1 MDGALVSK
9 MTYLIHS
16 MPFLPF
22 TGRTDHDIVLGKRD
36 DVGMKKTIKDIA
48 ADLGVSVT
56 TVSRV
61 MNNKAGLRP
70 ETRETVLR
78 YLIDQ
83 GKIARDTG
91 SFKLIGI
98 VDLFSRHR
106 LDNYYISEVI
116 DGADERIHAMNYVS
130 ALVHSDVIEKEL
142 LTYGN
147 ASILDHFEGLLWME
161 PMFSEKYYSIVKY
174 KRIPCVVINNC
185 EENIPI
191 DFIKSDN
198 YAAAKKAIRF
208 LVENGHR
215 NIGFIGGY
223 LHLANHSDRFRG
235 YREGLMDAGIEVD
248 PRFVIDDITSWDSH
262 GGAEGM
268 YRLLGRDEVPSAVML
283 CSDFLAEG
291 AYEAA
296 KAKHVK
302 IPDQVSIVSF
312 DDFPLATYL
321 DPPLTTFK
329 QPLHEIGQT
338 AANRLF
344 EIMGTPEKR
353 SANPKHTLVESP
365 IKLRGSIR
373 LAKSV

>member
-1 MDGALVSK
+1 M
-9 MTYLIHS
+9 
-16 MPFLPF
+16 
-22 TGRTDHDIVLGKRD
+22 KR
-36 DVGMKKTIKDIA
+36 TIKDIA

-61 MNNKAGLRP
+61 MNNKPGLRAD
-70 ETRETVLR
+70 TRETVLR
-78 YLIDQ
+78 YLMDQ
-83 GKIARDTG
+83 GRIARDTG
-91 SFKLIGI
+91 SFKMIGI

-130 ALVHSDVIEKEL
+130 ALVHADVIEKEL
-142 LTYGN
+142 LTCGN
-147 ASILDHFEGLLWME
+147 ANILNHFEGLLWME
-161 PMFSEKYYSIVKY
+161 PMFNEKFHSIVRD

-185 EENIPI
+185 EENIPV

-198 YAAAKKAIRF
+198 LAASKKAIRF

-215 NIGFIGGY
+215 SIGFIGGY

-235 YREGLMDAGIEVD
+235 YREGLKDAGIEVD

-268 YRLLGRDEVPSAVML
+268 YRLLGREEVPSAVML

-296 KAKHVK
+296 KARQVK
-302 IPDQVSIVSF
+302 IPDQISIVSF
-312 DDFPLATYL
+312 DDFPLAAYL
-321 DPPLTTFK
+321 DPPLTTFR
-329 QPLHEIGQT
+329 QPLHEIGRT

-344 EIMGTPEKR
+344 EIMGTPEKK
-353 SANPKHTLVESP
+353 SAAPKHTLVESP
-365 IKLRGSIR
+365 IKLRSSIR

>member
-1 MDGALVSK
+1 MMLGERV
-9 MTYLIHS
+9 
-16 MPFLPF
+16 
-22 TGRTDHDIVLGKRD
+22 DH
-36 DVGMKKTIKDIA
+36 GMKKKIKDIA

-61 MNNKAGLRP
+61 MNNKPGLRA

-78 YLIDQ
+78 YLMDQ
-83 GKIARDTG
+83 GRIARDTG
-91 SFKLIGI
+91 PFKMIGI

-116 DGADERIHAMNYVS
+116 DGADERIHAMNYVT
-130 ALVHSDVIEKEL
+130 ALVHADMLEKEL
-142 LTYGN
+142 LTYGS
-147 ASILDHFEGLLWME
+147 ADLLHHFEGLLWME
-161 PMFSEKYYSIVKY
+161 PMFNEKYYSIVKE
-174 KRIPCVVINNC
+174 KKIPCVVINNC
-185 EENIPI
+185 EESIPI

-198 YAAAKKAIRF
+198 LAASKKAIRF

-215 NIGFIGGY
+215 SIGFIGGY
-223 LHLANHSDRFRG
+223 LHLANHRDRFQG
-235 YREGLMDAGIEVD
+235 YREGLKDAGIEVD

-268 YRLLGRDEVPSAVML
+268 YRLLGREEVPSAVML

-296 KAKHVK
+296 KAKQVG
-302 IPDQVSIVSF
+302 IPDQVSVVSF
-312 DDFPLATYL
+312 DDYPLAAYL
-321 DPPLTTFK
+321 DPPLTTFR
-329 QPLHEIGQT
+329 QPLHEIGQA

-344 EIMGTPEKR
+344 EIMGASDKK
-353 SANPKHTLVESP
+353 AAHPKHTLVESP

-373 LAKSV
+373 IAKSS

>member
-1 MDGALVSK
+1 M
-9 MTYLIHS
+9 
-16 MPFLPF
+16 
-22 TGRTDHDIVLGKRD
+22 KRR
-36 DVGMKKTIKDIA
+36 IKDIA

-61 MNNKAGLRP
+61 MNNKPGIRA

-78 YLIDQ
+78 YLMEQ
-83 GKIARDTG
+83 GRIARDTG
-91 SFKLIGI
+91 SFKMIGI

-130 ALVHSDVIEKEL
+130 VLVHVDMIEKEL

-147 ASILDHFEGLLWME
+147 ANILSHFDGLLWME
-161 PMFSEKYYSIVKY
+161 PMFSEKYHSIVKE

-185 EENIPI
+185 EDAIPI

-198 YAAAKKAIRF
+198 LAASKKAMRF

-215 NIGFIGGY
+215 SIGFIGGY
-223 LHLANHSDRFRG
+223 LNLVNHRDRLQG
-235 YREGLMDAGIEVD
+235 YREGLQDAGIEVD
-248 PRFVIDDITSWDSH
+248 PRLIIDDITSWDVH

-268 YRLLGRDEVPSAVML
+268 YRLLGREEVPTAVML

-291 AYEAA
+291 AYQAA
-296 KAKHVK
+296 KAKQMK
-302 IPDQVSIVSF
+302 IPDQISIVSF
-312 DDFPLATYL
+312 DDFPLAEYL
-321 DPPLTTFK
+321 DPPLTTFR

-344 EIMGTPEKR
+344 EIMGTPDRK
-353 SANPKHTLVESP
+353 SAQPKHTLVESP

-373 LAKSV
+373 MKAP